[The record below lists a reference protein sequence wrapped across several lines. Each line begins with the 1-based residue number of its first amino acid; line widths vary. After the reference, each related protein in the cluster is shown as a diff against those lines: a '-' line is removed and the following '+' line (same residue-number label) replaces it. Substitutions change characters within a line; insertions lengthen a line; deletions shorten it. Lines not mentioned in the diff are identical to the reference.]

1 MNTDNHQQICHHC
14 CHAGYSHVD
23 DEWYVEDKRKVPCSL
38 DLIGE
43 MHGIC
48 DGFGNCQCAPPF
60 MTRDCSVRTL
70 IDCVCAWCVCV
81 WGGGHCRPSHHASR
95 WSLRPRASA
104 GR

>member
-60 MTRDCSVRTL
+60 MTRDCSVRT
-70 IDCVCAWCVCV
+70 
-81 WGGGHCRPSHHASR
+81 SHR
-95 WSLRPRASA
+95 
-104 GR
+104 